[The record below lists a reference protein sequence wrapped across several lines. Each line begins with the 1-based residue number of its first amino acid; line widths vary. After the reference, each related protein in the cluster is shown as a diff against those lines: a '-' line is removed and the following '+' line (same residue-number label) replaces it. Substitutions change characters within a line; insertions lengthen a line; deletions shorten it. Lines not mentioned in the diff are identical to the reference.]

1 MQPKENFMKLH
12 ALGLAVALSLTGAPM
27 MLTGCDREVSHKED
41 VKTNS
46 DGSQTKDE
54 KTVKQTPD
62 GNTVTET
69 EKSKTPAPAT
79 P

>member
-1 MQPKENFMKLH
+1 MKLH

-27 MLTGCDREVSHKED
+27 LLTGCDREVAHKEE

-54 KTVKQTPD
+54 TTVTQKPDGTTVK
-62 GNTVTET
+62 ET
-69 EKSKTPAPAT
+69 DKSKTPAPAT